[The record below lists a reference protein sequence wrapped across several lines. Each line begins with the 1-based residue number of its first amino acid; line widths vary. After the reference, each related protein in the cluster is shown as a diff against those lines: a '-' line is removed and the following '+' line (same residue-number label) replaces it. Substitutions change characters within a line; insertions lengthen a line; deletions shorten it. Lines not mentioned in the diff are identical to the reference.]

1 MVLKNISP
9 IVKYLILFFGLL
21 FMFSPKVEAQNK
33 DRAIFNS
40 AKKSFT
46 AGKYESAVMTLRRRY
61 DFRDNSTPY
70 GALTLAALSYEKM
83 GKLKNAQHIYTFLI
97 KRRFKNVNNEI
108 ISAYKASK
116 GADDLPEA
124 PEKLLSYYF
133 KRADILSRIY
143 VRDGRYMPTKRK
155 KLYRNTAVVYAEILE
170 SADFEPEDDEETE
183 VDDIITRI
191 ENAEKNWEMESYKWG
206 WFGSLHYL
214 TWRDKLKITTPTGT
228 SVDIRSTAE
237 GWCAGGGL
245 KYENSWWQWNINACY
260 AAMNATVG
268 NDSQVVNY
276 FQKNVP
282 ASAFFMGVGGFWKPS
297 AMDAAIGINLP
308 FMFRSGDYTEPA
320 GYQLDNTSTL
330 SYGYLV
336 EAQWNWSKFTYSMKF
351 GKINKFSSSM
361 LFIGGLYNF

>member
-1 MVLKNISP
+1 MVLRKISP
-9 IVKYLILFFGLL
+9 ILKYLILFIGLL
-21 FMFSPKVEAQNK
+21 FIFSPKAEAINK
-33 DRAIFNS
+33 DRAIFDQ
-40 AKKSFT
+40 AKKNFK
-46 AGKYESAVMTLRRRY
+46 AGNYESAVTILRRRY
-61 DFRDNSTPY
+61 DFRDSGTPF

-97 KRRFKNVNNEI
+97 KRRFKTINDEI
-108 ISAYKASK
+108 ISAYKSQQNAE
-116 GADDLPEA
+116 DLPEA
-124 PEKLLSYYF
+124 PEKLYGYYL
-133 KRADILSRIY
+133 KRADLLSQIY
-143 VRDGRYMPTKRK
+143 VRDGRYMPAKRK
-155 KLYRNTAVVYAEILE
+155 KLYRNTAVVYAEILGE
-170 SADFEPEDDEETE
+170 SDFETPEDQEIEA
-183 VDDIITRI
+183 DDIISRV
-191 ENAEKNWEMESYKWG
+191 ESAEKNWEMETYKWG
-206 WFGSLHYL
+206 WFASLHYL

-245 KYENSWWQWNINACY
+245 KFENSWWEWNVNGCY

-276 FQKNVP
+276 FQKDVP
-282 ASAFFMGVGGFWKPS
+282 ANAFFMGIGGFWKPG
-297 AMDAAIGINLP
+297 AKDAAIGINIP
-308 FMFRSGDYTEPA
+308 FMYRNGEYTEPA

-336 EAQWNWSKFTYSMKF
+336 EAQWRWKKFTYSMKF